1 MTRTQRPGAAIERLK
16 CEARGW
22 HRGALA
28 AAVAAIAMTVSG
40 CASTTGSSAV
50 AETQFDASSDFIID
64 AQVRGQPLRLKVD
77 PGAPWFVLLNG
88 SAAKRLKLVGTRSAK
103 LAVGPMELKGKT
115 RSEKF
120 NLNGTEARRPVMWL
134 KGDGIKGADGVI
146 NPAHLP
152 WEFVKMRL
160 KAPRAGEQQIEL
172 PMRFDKER
180 GLYYE
185 YSFGGQTI
193 LTRFTLADRLTT
205 ATGAAAS
212 VIAKRRN
219 GIWKGDPFS
228 YAVRYGVTRPVR
240 RMVLGQPLSVNGFV
254 LSKMAV
260 RILDDRG
267 DYRLPVQE
275 LPIVASEQDPG
286 EDILVLGKQ
295 RKTFG
300 APHFWLMIGSED
312 LSRCSNISYNNRT
325 RRLILSCALTDPSSV

>member
-1 MTRTQRPGAAIERLK
+1 MT
-16 CEARGW
+16 
-22 HRGALA
+22 
-28 AAVAAIAMTVSG
+28 AMLNG
-40 CASTTGSSAV
+40 CASTGSSAI
-50 AETQFDASSDFIID
+50 AESNFDAASDFIVD
-64 AQVRGQPLRLKVD
+64 AQVRGRSLRLKVD

-88 SAAKRLKLVGTRSAK
+88 STAKSLKLVGTRSAT
-103 LAVGPMELKGKT
+103 LAIGPMKLKGKT

-120 NLNGTEARRPVMWL
+120 IFAGTEARRNVMWL
-134 KGDGIKGADGVI
+134 KGEVVKGADGVI

-152 WEFVKMRL
+152 WDLVKMRL
-160 KAPRAGEQQIEL
+160 KSPRPNEQQIEL

-180 GLYYE
+180 GLYHE
-185 YSFGGQTI
+185 YSFGGQVI

-219 GIWKGDPFS
+219 GIWKGDPFT
-228 YAVRYGVTRPVR
+228 YPVRFGVTRPVR

-267 DYRLPVQE
+267 DYRLPVQS
-275 LPIVASEQDPG
+275 LPILPG
-286 EDILVLGKQ
+286 EEDGEEDIVIFGKQ
-295 RKTFG
+295 RRTFG
-300 APHFWLMIGSED
+300 APHFWLMIGGDD

-325 RRLILSCALTDPSSV
+325 RRLILSCALSDPNSV

>member
-1 MTRTQRPGAAIERLK
+1 MTRTQR
-16 CEARGW
+16 
-22 HRGALA
+22 LA
-28 AAVAAIAMTVSG
+28 ASIKRLQRGTLGTAAAAMAMTLSG
-40 CASTTGSSAV
+40 CATTGGNSAV

-64 AQVRGQPLRLKVD
+64 AQVRGRPLRLKVD

-88 SAAKRLKLVGTRSAK
+88 SAAKSLKLIGTRSAT
-103 LAVGPMELKGKT
+103 LAIGPMKLKGKT

-120 NLNGTEARRPVMWL
+120 IFAGSEARRPVMWL
-134 KGDGIKGADGVI
+134 KGDVVKGADGVI

-160 KAPRAGEQQIEL
+160 KAPRPGEQQVEL

-180 GLYYE
+180 GLYHE

-219 GIWKGDPFS
+219 GIWKGDPFT

-240 RMVLGQPLSVNGFV
+240 RMVLGQPLSVNGFM

-275 LPIVASEQDPG
+275 LPVTAAEEDAE
-286 EDILVLGKQ
+286 EDILILGKQ

-325 RRLILSCALTDPSSV
+325 RRLILSCSLTDPNSV

>member
-1 MTRTQRPGAAIERLK
+1 MATTL
-16 CEARGW
+16 
-22 HRGALA
+22 
-28 AAVAAIAMTVSG
+28 TG

-64 AQVRGQPLRLKVD
+64 AQVRGHPLRLKVD

-88 SAAKRLKLVGTRSAK
+88 SAAKSLKLVGTRSAK

-120 NLNGTEARRPVMWL
+120 ILNGTEARRPVMWL

-152 WEFVKMRL
+152 WEHVKMRL
-160 KAPRAGEQQIEL
+160 RPPRAGEQQIEL

-180 GLYYE
+180 GLYFE

-212 VIAKRRN
+212 VIAKRRA
-219 GIWKGDPFS
+219 GIWKGDPFT

-254 LSKMAV
+254 LSKMVV

-275 LPIVASEQDPG
+275 LPVTAGEEDPD

-325 RRLILSCALTDPSSV
+325 RRLILSCALTDPNSV

>member
-1 MTRTQRPGAAIERLK
+1 MSKRRNFQR
-16 CEARGW
+16 RGW
-22 HRGALA
+22 WRGGLAIVA
-28 AAVAAIAMTVSG
+28 AAMPVMLTS
-40 CASTTGSSAV
+40 CASTGSSTV

-64 AQVRGQPLRLKVD
+64 AQMRGRPVRLKVD

-88 SAAKRLKLVGTRSAK
+88 SAAKSMRLVGTRSAT
-103 LAVGPMELKGKT
+103 LAIGPMRLKGKT
-115 RSEKF
+115 RSEKLTF
-120 NLNGTEARRPVMWL
+120 SGTEARRHVMWL
-134 KGDGIKGADGVI
+134 KGDVVKGADGVI

-160 KAPRAGEQQIEL
+160 KAPRPGEQQIEL

-180 GLYYE
+180 GLYHE

-325 RRLILSCALTDPSSV
+325 RRLILSCALTDPNSV